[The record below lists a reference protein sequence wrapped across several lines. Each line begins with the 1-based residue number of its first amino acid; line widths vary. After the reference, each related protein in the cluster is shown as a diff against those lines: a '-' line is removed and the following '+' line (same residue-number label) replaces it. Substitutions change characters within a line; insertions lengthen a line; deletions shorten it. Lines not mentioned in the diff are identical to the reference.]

1 MFQIPLF
8 FLNTVFRF
16 INSSCF
22 NDFNFRRVRRRTF
35 ERWAREASSTCQRRR
50 AQEEANIQN
59 LLFERELRDGILKD
73 MIAYQCNKD
82 KDYEVMFSKA
92 KSIYDGTLI
101 SVSLSYQLGQ
111 KNLDMFLDYR
121 KKSLEM
127 MEESVD
133 QCSIDT
139 KICFGMHQLFLNE

>member
-1 MFQIPLF
+1 
-8 FLNTVFRF
+8 
-16 INSSCF
+16 
-22 NDFNFRRVRRRTF
+22 
-35 ERWAREASSTCQRRR
+35 
-50 AQEEANIQN
+50 
-59 LLFERELRDGILKD
+59 

-101 SVSLSYQLGQ
+101 AVSLSYQLGQ